1 MADAGRIGP
10 YRLVRRLGV
19 GGMGAVY
26 LAWDDRLERRVALK
40 RLHGGGD
47 VLTERRERSRREA
60 KIAARLN
67 HSAIVQI
74 YDVVRVDD
82 DDWIVMEYVEG
93 EDLRRRIQAGPPR
106 LSEALAMALEIARG
120 MAEAHDQGVIHR
132 DLKCENVLVTRA
144 GRVKI
149 TDFGIAE
156 LLGEDTRITGGAV
169 VGTLRTMSPEQAR
182 GHPVDH
188 RSDLFSFGVLLYELL
203 TGVSPFQA
211 DSALLTLHRI
221 MHASPRPV
229 ADLAPG
235 IPPALVALVEQL
247 LHKSPS
253 LRPRDFH
260 EVADALADIAG
271 EAYRRSCCRDRPGGA
286 GGGPAPPPAPGEADD
301 TVTGGEP
308 APAPEPPS
316 DREDREGM
324 VAARALL
331 EYTRRWQRVAVLI
344 VAAMAAAGLAYAL
357 WCEHVQRACSHTAAP
372 GPPAA
377 HGASRT
383 CPSACAWSR

>member
-26 LAWDDRLERRVALK
+26 LAWDERLERRVALK
-40 RLHGGGD
+40 RLHAGGG

-67 HSAIVQI
+67 HSAIIQI

-93 EDLRRRIQAGPPR
+93 EDLRRRIQAGPPS
-106 LSEALAMALEIARG
+106 LPEALAMALEIARG

-144 GRVKI
+144 GHVKI

-169 VGTLRTMSPEQAR
+169 IGTLRTMSPEQAR

-188 RSDLFSFGVLLYELL
+188 RSDLFSFGVLLYEMLS
-203 TGVSPFQA
+203 GASPFQA

-229 ADLAPG
+229 AELVPAV
-235 IPPALVALVEQL
+235 PPALAALVEQL

-271 EAYRRSCCRDRPGGA
+271 EAYRRSCCRDRPGG
-286 GGGPAPPPAPGEADD
+286 GPAPPPAPPAADD
-301 TVTGGEP
+301 TQTGDG
-308 APAPEPPS
+308 PAPEPVS
-316 DREDREGM
+316 GRQGREGM

-331 EYTRRWQRVAVLI
+331 AHGRRRQRIAVL
-344 VAAMAAAGLAYAL
+344 VAAVLAAAGLAYAL
-357 WCEHVQRACSHTAAP
+357 WREHAQRACGHTAAP
-372 GPPAA
+372 RPPAA
-377 HGASRT
+377 YGVSPGT
-383 CPSACAWSR
+383 CPRACAWPR

>member
-10 YRLVRRLGV
+10 YRLVRRLGM

-40 RLHGGGD
+40 RLHAGGD

-67 HSAIVQI
+67 HSAIIQI

-93 EDLRRRIQAGPPR
+93 EDLRRRIQAGTPSLR
-106 LSEALAMALEIARG
+106 EALAMALEIARG

-144 GRVKI
+144 GHVKI

-188 RSDLFSFGVLLYELL
+188 RSDLFSFGVLLYEML
-203 TGVSPFQA
+203 TGASPFQD

-229 ADLAPG
+229 ADLVPG
-235 IPPALVALVEQL
+235 IPPALAALVEQL
-247 LHKSPS
+247 LHKSPL

-271 EAYRRSCCRDRPGGA
+271 EAYRRSCCRDRPR
-286 GGGPAPPPAPGEADD
+286 GGPAPPAPRAPDD
-301 TVTGGEP
+301 TVTGDEP
-308 APAPEPPS
+308 TPVPAPEPSSEPQG
-316 DREDREGM
+316 REGM
-324 VAARALL
+324 VAARVLL
-331 EYTRRWQRVAVLI
+331 LHARRWQRIAMLV
-344 VAAMAAAGLAYAL
+344 VAALAAAGLAYAL
-357 WCEHVQRACSHTAAP
+357 WREHVQRSCDHTSAP
-372 GPPAA
+372 RSPAA
-377 HGASRT
+377 YGITSRT
-383 CPSACAWSR
+383 CPRACIRLR